1 MSDLASWTPRAR
13 SIGAYLHIP
22 FCTKRCGY
30 CSFNTAPDSPGAVA
44 RFLPALLGE
53 MDIVARVP
61 WAVAIDLRSVF
72 LAGGT
77 PAPLPAEAMAA
88 ILERLRARVG
98 VEATAE

>member
-53 MDIVARVP
+53 IDIVAR
-61 WAVAIDLRSVF
+61 
-72 LAGGT
+72 
-77 PAPLPAEAMAA
+77 
-88 ILERLRARVG
+88 
-98 VEATAE
+98 